1 MSSLAVSVDSV
12 ELVERVLPLLKP
24 GGPLAHLVPEDN
36 RPPSQKGD
44 VLALLAKRFLETE
57 LEWED
62 GVPPVPPTE
71 STDEE
76 EEEAKPSGDAK
87 RPGTPDSEE
96 ASVEDGEDGEDSFS
110 KQSTLSKNTLSK
122 KTIKRRQQ
130 RKRAKEKQVADSPI
144 KEPVQSEGHAVVPRP
159 PPPPPRVHNA
169 AHYPE
174 AMVAPPHMV
183 AGWQPVGMMLPAHG
197 WAAPP
202 GYVPGYE
209 YVQVAYEM
217 PYEMQYDVA
226 HGYLPPLP
234 GQCLISH

>member
-62 GVPPVPPTE
+62 GVPPTQ

-76 EEEAKPSGDAK
+76 EEAEPSGDAK

-96 ASVEDGEDGEDSFS
+96 ASGEDGEDGEDSFS
-110 KQSTLSKNTLSK
+110 KKSTLSK

-130 RKRAKEKQVADSPI
+130 RKRAKEKQVADSPS

-159 PPPPPRVHNA
+159 PPPLPRM
-169 AHYPE
+169 HYPE

-183 AGWQPVGMMLPAHG
+183 AGWQPMAMMLPAHG
-197 WAAPP
+197 WPAPP

-209 YVQVAYEM
+209 YVQVPYEM
-217 PYEMQYDVA
+217 TYEMQYDVA

>member
-62 GVPPVPPTE
+62 GVPPTQ

-76 EEEAKPSGDAK
+76 EEAEPSGDAK

-96 ASVEDGEDGEDSFS
+96 ASGEDGEDGEDSFS
-110 KQSTLSKNTLSK
+110 KKSTLSK

-130 RKRAKEKQVADSPI
+130 RKRAKEKQVADSPS

-159 PPPPPRVHNA
+159 PPPLPRM
-169 AHYPE
+169 HYPE

-183 AGWQPVGMMLPAHG
+183 AGWQPMAMMLPAHG
-197 WAAPP
+197 WPAPP

-209 YVQVAYEM
+209 YVQVPYEM
-217 PYEMQYDVA
+217 TYEMQYDVA

-234 GQCLISH
+234 GQRLISH

>member
-36 RPPSQKGD
+36 QPPSQKGD
-44 VLALLAKRFLETE
+44 VLSLLAKRFLETE

-62 GVPPVPPTE
+62 GVPPTQ

-76 EEEAKPSGDAK
+76 EEAEPSGDAK

-159 PPPPPRVHNA
+159 PPPLPRM
-169 AHYPE
+169 HYPE

-183 AGWQPVGMMLPAHG
+183 AGWQPMAMMLPAHG
-197 WAAPP
+197 WPAPP

-209 YVQVAYEM
+209 YVQVPYEM
-217 PYEMQYDVA
+217 TYEMQYDVA